1 MIKLCINIL
10 VTVKIMCY
18 DNIGLFMWKKVTS
31 FDSVDLPESEDPKNV
46 VRVGWSTDSASLQLG
61 TFTIIISPTVKF
73 RK

>member
-1 MIKLCINIL
+1 MHYYISDSQDNVLL
-10 VTVKIMCY
+10 VS
-18 DNIGLFMWKKVTS
+18 LFPNKVTS

-46 VRVGWSTDSASLQLG
+46 VRVGWSTDSVSLQLG